1 MSEEIHKKY
10 GYLVNICP
18 IVADQKAE
26 SLQWSCEE
34 HSKLATTVPSRIT
47 TESRSGRSGTR

>member
-1 MSEEIHKKY
+1 MY
-10 GYLVNICP
+10 PVNIDP

-34 HSKLATTVPSRIT
+34 HSKLATTLMSRIT
-47 TESRSGRSGTR
+47 TEHHSRRSGTW